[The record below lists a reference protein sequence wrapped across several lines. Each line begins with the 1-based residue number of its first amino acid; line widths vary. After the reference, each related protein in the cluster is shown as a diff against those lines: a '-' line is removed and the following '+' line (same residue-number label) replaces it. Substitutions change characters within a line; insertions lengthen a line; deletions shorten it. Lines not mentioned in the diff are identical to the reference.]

1 MCARGASHRF
11 LQFIDALGQRR
22 VDWDLDKACE
32 GGIKGGE
39 IRLRRRRSP
48 RRCARPL
55 EHIQAPVIG
64 MWPAMASSRKK
75 SLGAF
80 EVSGYAT
87 VMFGI
92 GVVDELAHFL
102 TAVSCEPELG

>member
-1 MCARGASHRF
+1 
-11 LQFIDALGQRR
+11 
-22 VDWDLDKACE
+22 
-32 GGIKGGE
+32 
-39 IRLRRRRSP
+39 
-48 RRCARPL
+48 
-55 EHIQAPVIG
+55 

-102 TAVSCEPELG
+102 TAVSCEPELR